1 MSSPNLPDGAFFTTI
16 NGRRCTA
23 IPRQGAAPPT
33 TTTARQDTPAT
44 TPAQQQPTPSPDN
57 PQRVQ
62 PDPPQRDPP
71 QAEPPRQTPVNPPSR
86 DDSPASTARTENSPS
101 PSSPRLDAPPST
113 AAPIRTLAPP
123 PQASLIGNPVAA
135 PILPPPQPLDPPAS
149 APSSSSRAALPSQE
163 NRPVPA
169 RPLPTVVDS
178 QDPDRPPAGSLLPSP
193 FPSPQPPLL
202 PSISDSPPPAAE
214 TSQTDQNAA
223 PSQNEPDDPNEALQ
237 SQLPEPSPTEE
248 NGSLITTAPLGPG
261 GIAAGDQAA
270 TTRTGPAVG
279 GAPEEAADSNG
290 SPGPPVAAI
299 VGGVVGGV
307 AFLTMLALLWWFWRK
322 NRRHRRST
330 LLTPLSTRDSS
341 FRKERPY
348 IFDQESVGPTPKSAK
363 FKAALGYS
371 FQRFRGQVGGLF
383 AIGHDRSSGSVLS
396 KDNSQYS
403 NISSHSRHASN
414 VSPATPAGAAS
425 TPIKERLG
433 NWKERLAA
441 VVFFSRRNRGEKPL
455 DPDPFAGV
463 REKEERG
470 AVAPSTQPDFLT
482 LLGMDERA
490 VEREAQRRRA
500 SRRHGSTASM
510 ERFLG
515 DLGINV
521 DNSANPFGDANAIP
535 EEPRRAAPANPFDDS
550 NAVMAAPATRPGA
563 NYVADVR
570 RSRNASVSG
579 VMTRPSSMQRPHSSR
594 YDSVYRAS
602 GESVESFATR
612 RNRCRS
618 DPFDLERPELLAS
631 GVSEPG
637 SAGPRRPGAAHVR
650 NDSFAS
656 KYSSGINSAGWSDP
670 GPDIGT
676 STVIG
681 GRFSPNS
688 GWRPGAF
695 PGREDR
701 KRASNGSQESHE
713 THGSVGK
720 AM

>member
-1 MSSPNLPDGAFFTTI
+1 M
-16 NGRRCTA
+16 
-23 IPRQGAAPPT
+23 
-33 TTTARQDTPAT
+33 
-44 TPAQQQPTPSPDN
+44 
-57 PQRVQ
+57 
-62 PDPPQRDPP
+62 
-71 QAEPPRQTPVNPPSR
+71 E
-86 DDSPASTARTENSPS
+86 
-101 PSSPRLDAPPST
+101 APPST
-113 AAPIRTLAPP
+113 PAPIPP
-123 PQASLIGNPVAA
+123 
-135 PILPPPQPLDPPAS
+135 
-149 APSSSSRAALPSQE
+149 
-163 NRPVPA
+163 
-169 RPLPTVVDS
+169 T
-178 QDPDRPPAGSLLPSP
+178 
-193 FPSPQPPLL
+193 
-202 PSISDSPPPAAE
+202 
-214 TSQTDQNAA
+214 
-223 PSQNEPDDPNEALQ
+223 QNEPEDPNEAIQ
-237 SQLPEPSPTEE
+237 SEIPGPSPTDEPA
-248 NGSLITTAPLGPG
+248 SLITTAPVGPG

-270 TTRTGPAVG
+270 TTRSSPAIG
-279 GAPEEAADSNG
+279 GAPSTNG
-290 SPGPPVAAI
+290 GSDGPSGPPVAAI

-307 AFLTMLALLWWFWRK
+307 AFLTMLAVLWWFWRK
-322 NRRHRRST
+322 NRRRRRST
-330 LLTPLSTRDSS
+330 LLTPLSTNNST

-348 IFDQESVGPTPKSAK
+348 VFDQESVGPTPNSAK

-383 AIGHDRSSGSVLS
+383 AIGNDRNSGSVLS

-403 NISSHSRHASN
+403 NITSHSRHGSVVGPGVPRAEAS
-414 VSPATPAGAAS
+414 V
-425 TPIKERLG
+425 PIKEKLG
-433 NWKERLAA
+433 SWKERLAA
-441 VVFFSRRNRGEKPL
+441 VVFFSRRNRGETPM

-463 REKEERG
+463 REKEQG
-470 AVAPSTQPDFLT
+470 AAATAPGAQPDFLT

-515 DLGINV
+515 DLGINI
-521 DNSANPFGDANAIP
+521 DNSADPFADANAIP
-535 EEPRRAAPANPFDDS
+535 EEPKRGAPKNPFDDS
-550 NAVMAAPATRPGA
+550 NATTLAPVAAATRPGA

-612 RNRCRS
+612 RARCRS
-618 DPFDLERPELLAS
+618 DPFDLERPELLGS
-631 GVSEPG
+631 GPSEPG
-637 SAGPRRPGAAHVR
+637 SPAPVRRPGAAHVR
-650 NDSFAS
+650 NESFAS

-676 STVIG
+676 SAVIG

-701 KRASNGSQESHE
+701 KRMSSGSQESRE
-713 THGSVGK
+713 TQGSVGK